1 MSFGENLREHRIAVG
16 LTQAQLAE
24 KLGVKQS
31 CIAMWENGDRN
42 PNMIALKKLAIVLD
56 CTIDELL
63 APIKI

>member
-1 MSFGENLREHRIAVG
+1 MTAMREYRMKKG

-24 KLGVKQS
+24 KIGVTAS
-31 CIAMWENGDRN
+31 CITMWENGDRN